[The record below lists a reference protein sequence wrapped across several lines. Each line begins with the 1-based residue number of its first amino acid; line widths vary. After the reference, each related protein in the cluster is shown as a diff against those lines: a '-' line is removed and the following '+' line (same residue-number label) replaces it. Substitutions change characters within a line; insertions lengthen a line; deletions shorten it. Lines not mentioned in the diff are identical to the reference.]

1 MGAGPLP
8 QVLFYQQSVL
18 CHGSQLR
25 HHLSERPH
33 LRTCSQVTSSLD
45 FQSCHPVSV
54 CSFTVCLL
62 CQVTLCYVSGTQ
74 DSS

>member
-1 MGAGPLP
+1 MALRINSSPFPWPAGPLLASPSPLSLFQSHWLPALGGSVGAGPLP

-33 LRTCSQVTSSLD
+33 LTT
-45 FQSCHPVSV
+45 
-54 CSFTVCLL
+54 
-62 CQVTLCYVSGTQ
+62 
-74 DSS
+74 